1 MGRSMGCDYLY
12 YREVFLGHAVEQDA
26 FPALC
31 AKARQIIHRETMGRD
46 ETAPECMQ
54 RALADCTCAL
64 IEALAAGHFTADG
77 VQSFTNDGYSETRVS
92 AKESRAALRS
102 LLATYLSEP
111 VNLLG
116 FAARA
121 FV

>member
-1 MGRSMGCDYLY
+1 MLAMPDYSY
-12 YREVFLGHAVEQDA
+12 YREVYLGNTVNEND
-26 FPALC
+26 FPALFLR
-31 AKARQIIHRETMGRD
+31 ARAIIHRETLGQD

-54 RALADCTCAL
+54 HALYDCTCAL
-64 IEALAAGHFTADG
+64 IDALAAGHFASDG

-102 LLATYLSEP
+102 LLAQYLTVP

-116 FAARA
+116 FAGHAI
-121 FV
+121 V